1 MVKRFELQFK
11 MEKHEGCV
19 NALHFNRIG
28 TLLASGSDDLNI
40 VIWNWIQNRPALIY
54 DSGHRSNVFQAKFMP
69 FSGDCH
75 VVSCARDGQVRLADL
90 SSTGVCKGTKKIAQ
104 HRGAA
109 HKLALEMDSPHLVLS
124 AGEDA
129 VTYEIDLRQDKPN
142 KLVTTKENDKKVSIY
157 SIHSNP
163 INSSEFCLGGR
174 DHFIRVYDKR
184 KINEEVNNG
193 LLKKFVP
200 HHIVEGGNDS
210 IKANVTC
217 ACYNYNGSEIL
228 GTYNDEDIYLFS
240 NEHSDSAD
248 YIHRYRGH
256 RNNQTVKGVNFYGP
270 ESEFIVSGSDC
281 GHIFLWDKA
290 TENIVQY
297 MEGDEGGVINVLE
310 PHPFAPILATSG
322 LDHDVKIW
330 APTAENPT
338 NLKGLKKLM
347 KRNSREREEERTSD
361 GGMIDG
367 SMLWFIMH
375 HLRRGRRQRQREA
388 REARGEPAP
397 DVETS
402 DTLSDED
409 LTTDEDSDDEGD
421 TPRDAIS
428 CNPS

>member
-1 MVKRFELQFK
+1 
-11 MEKHEGCV
+11 
-19 NALHFNRIG
+19 
-28 TLLASGSDDLNI
+28 
-40 VIWNWIQNRPALIY
+40 
-54 DSGHRSNVFQAKFMP
+54 
-69 FSGDCH
+69 
-75 VVSCARDGQVRLADL
+75 
-90 SSTGVCKGTKKIAQ
+90 
-104 HRGAA
+104 
-109 HKLALEMDSPHLVLS
+109 
-124 AGEDA
+124 
-129 VTYEIDLRQDKPN
+129 
-142 KLVTTKENDKKVSIY
+142 LVTTKENDKKVSIY

-163 INSSEFCLGGR
+163 INSNEFCLGGR
-174 DHFIRVYDKR
+174 DHFVRVYDKR
-184 KINEEVNNG
+184 KINEDVNSG
-193 LLKKFVP
+193 LLKKFAP
-200 HHIVEGGNDS
+200 HHILGAGNDN

-228 GTYNDEDIYLFS
+228 GTYNDEDIYLF
-240 NEHSDSAD
+240 NNQEPDTAK
-248 YIHRYRGH
+248 YLHRYRGH

-290 TENIVQY
+290 TENIVQF

-310 PHPFAPILATSG
+310 PHPYAPILATSG

-338 NLKGLKKLM
+338 NLKGLKKLI
-347 KRNSREREEERTSD
+347 KRNSREREEERTND

-375 HLRRGRRQRQREA
+375 HLRRGRRQRA
-388 REARGEPAP
+388 REARAARGEPSP

-409 LTTDEDSDDEGD
+409 LSTDDESESEGEGE
-421 TPRDAIS
+421 PRDAIS